1 MQIASSFFYVEW
13 SFDHHYGTM
22 LALSAIGGLIC
33 RSPVCCTSRKTCILK
48 YFYCA
53 CEQAARAGGALLL
66 APLVEKGLNAFESAL
81 HLKSRKSAFL
91 YILFICLGLTAALF
105 GAVVVVHA

>member
-1 MQIASSFFYVEW
+1 MHTEI
-13 SFDHHYGTM
+13 
-22 LALSAIGGLIC
+22 LS
-33 RSPVCCTSRKTCILK
+33 
-48 YFYCA
+48 A

>member
-1 MQIASSFFYVEW
+1 MISCKIATLFYVEW
-13 SFDHHYGTM
+13 SFDHRYYVSIVGNR
-22 LALSAIGGLIC
+22 GLIC

-66 APLVEKGLNAFESAL
+66 APLVEKGLNALESAL

-91 YILFICLGLTAALF
+91 YILFVCLGLTAALF